1 MHFNSLKLRAAVEQ
15 WPLITPFRITGHTWH
30 AVDAVVVSLE
40 KDGQVGR
47 GEGEGV
53 YYRQDTPELAL
64 KKIESL
70 RATIET
76 GISRESLQNLLPP
89 GGARNALD
97 CALWDLEAKL
107 TGRAVWQMARLETP
121 KPLLTTMTCGA
132 ETPEV
137 MAATALGFTQAR
149 AIKLKLTGE
158 PVDAERVRAVRQA
171 RPDVWVSMPIRV
183 LPVHL

>member
-1 MHFNSLKLRAAVEQ
+1 MHFNFLKLRAAVEQ

-53 YYRQDTPELAL
+53 YYRQDTPELAF

-76 GISRESLQNLLPP
+76 GISRESLQHLLPP
-89 GGARNALD
+89 GGARNALSD
-97 CALWDLEAKL
+97 TMIHPVTSKKSPHSRRPLWGLIIDV
-107 TGRAVWQMARLETP
+107 TGIGL
-121 KPLLTTMTCGA
+121 
-132 ETPEV
+132 
-137 MAATALGFTQAR
+137 
-149 AIKLKLTGE
+149 
-158 PVDAERVRAVRQA
+158 
-171 RPDVWVSMPIRV
+171 S
-183 LPVHL
+183 